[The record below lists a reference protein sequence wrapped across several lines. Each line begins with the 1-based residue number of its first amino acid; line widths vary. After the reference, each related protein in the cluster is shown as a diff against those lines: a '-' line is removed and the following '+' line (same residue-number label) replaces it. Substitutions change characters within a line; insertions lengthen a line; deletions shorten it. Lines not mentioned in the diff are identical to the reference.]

1 MNAILKKVFLLLIFC
16 SLSHPVLAEDLNGIK
31 HKKTTSTTTIIITTT
46 IPITSSLNEPDILK
60 ESQRCF
66 DRSLDILNAVLT
78 AMGVL
83 VALLIMILSTAAVL
97 AYSRYRDWKKIVDN
111 AKKYVDEIK
120 EMRDKAEKHFNET
133 RISQPEDLSLTEKPS
148 EENRKTLDE
157 FGKRL
162 DLIEML
168 GVSLKPGD
176 YTSRGN
182 DFFYKSEYEKALK
195 AYDKAIELDP
205 NYAMAWFNK
214 GTALGKLSRH
224 EKALKAY
231 DKAIELDPN
240 YAMAWFNKG
249 TALGKLSRHEKS
261 LKAFDKAIE
270 LGPNYAMAWCNKG
283 AALGKLSRH
292 EDAMK
297 AFDKAIELDPNYAM
311 TWVNKGNALIK
322 LSRHEDALKACDKA
336 IELDPNFG
344 GAWYNRACSHSLL
357 GKKGEALSDLK
368 RAIELDKLFKSEAK
382 TDLDFKNLWEDD
394 DFKKIV
400 E

>member
-224 EKALKAY
+224 EK
-231 DKAIELDPN
+231 
-240 YAMAWFNKG
+240 
-249 TALGKLSRHEKS
+249 S